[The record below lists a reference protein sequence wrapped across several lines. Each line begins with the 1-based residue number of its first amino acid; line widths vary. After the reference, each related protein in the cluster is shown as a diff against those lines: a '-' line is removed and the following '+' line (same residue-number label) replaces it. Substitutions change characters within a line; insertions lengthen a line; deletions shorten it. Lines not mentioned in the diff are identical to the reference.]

1 MNIYDDLTLV
11 IVSYRSEKLIL
22 KNLEEEV
29 QKSTDDNIS
38 LIEKILSEKEKEI
51 LTI

>member
-1 MNIYDDLTLV
+1 M
-11 IVSYRSEKLIL
+11 K
-22 KNLEEEV
+22 KKFEEEV